1 MKGIHVRKDTY
12 VDSVFLMLLSKDLKE
27 RSDIIDA
34 TVTMG
39 TPMNLELLKEQGYSL
54 ESLKDVSPADL
65 VVALDCASE
74 KVFEEALKIVDEML
88 GGKKKASTA
97 SLAGSGLPRSKTLDS
112 ALDIIPDANMAVI
125 SVPGMYAPREVRKAL
140 DKGLH
145 VMLFSDNVSLE
156 DEIALKKLARQKGLL
171 VMGPDCGTAIINGKP
186 LCFANVVDQGPVG
199 IVAAAGTGLQEVSC
213 LIDRFGSGVSQGIG
227 TGGRDLKNAQVG
239 GATMLMGIEA
249 LGADPKT
256 KAILIVSKPPAPEV
270 AAKVVQ
276 ALEKTGKP
284 AVVHF
289 IGLKE
294 SIAAGPSIYFATNL
308 EEAAHWAVALAE
320 GKQVDEQSRRD
331 WPFDLSKKDI
341 ETLVEQETR
350 RMAKNQKYIRGYY
363 TGGTLTDE
371 AWILLHGLTGA
382 VYSNNHTDPAFVL
395 PNPKKSIGHTIVDL
409 GDDVF
414 TVGRPHPM
422 IDPST
427 RTERIDAERDDPEI
441 AVMLLDCVLGYGSHP
456 DPAGAMLPSI
466 KKAKEAAE
474 IRGGYL
480 SVIASVTGTPG
491 DFQGLDAQVAKL
503 RSAGVIVMPS
513 NYQASLL
520 ALKIMEKVTGKTRP
534 ASQNQGAADQA
545 GTKIAAQSAAGT
557 AAGTASS
564 SASTA
569 GPGPEHILALFNE
582 GLKVINLG
590 LESFAENLAA
600 CGAPVVHVD
609 WTPPAGG
616 NSELIQVLDRLES
629 RATLDIDKA
638 NAEAVER
645 ILSGKP
651 LIKGL
656 GIAKDV
662 VPGMRPNLF
671 LHAGPPVTWDKM
683 CGPMRGAVIGGI
695 LYEGLAKTEEEAEAL
710 AASGKIDFEPC
721 QEHAAVG
728 PMAGIM
734 TSRMPVW
741 IIENETYGNRA
752 YATLNE
758 GLGKVLRYGAYSQE
772 VLDRLRWMEG
782 ELAPILQKAIEKH
795 GPVDM
800 RSLIVQALQMGDEGH
815 NRNRAGT
822 SLVIRELAPY
832 LVMLDEPKEA
842 LSRVLTFMHKNDHF
856 FLNLTMP
863 SAKAVLMAAE
873 GIPGS
878 TVITAQGRNG
888 TEFGIQVA
896 GLKGRWFTGPAGIVN
911 GLYLPGFGPDD
922 AAPDIGDSVI
932 TETSGIGGFAMAAA
946 PAIVKF
952 VGGSPEDALRFT
964 REMYEITLA
973 ENREYK
979 IPILDFRGTPT
990 AIDVRKVVEKGI
1002 LPVINTG
1009 IAHKKPGIGMVGAGL
1024 VKPPANCYQDALK
1037 ALAAAY
1043 TTS

>member
-1 MKGIHVRKDTY
+1 MKLIHVRKDTY
-12 VDSVFLMLLSKDLKE
+12 VDSVFLMLLSKELKE
-27 RSDIIDA
+27 RSDIVDA

-39 TPMNLELLKEQGYSL
+39 TPMNLDLLKEQGYSL
-54 ESLKDVSPADL
+54 ESLKNVTPADL
-65 VVALDCASE
+65 IIALDCASE
-74 KVFEEALKIVDEML
+74 KTIDEALLAVDQML
-88 GGKKKASTA
+88 SGKKKSGSISTG
-97 SLAGSGLPRSKTLDS
+97 GSGLPHAKTLDS
-112 ALDIIPDANMAVI
+112 ALEALPDANLAII
-125 SVPGMYAPREVRKAL
+125 SVPGMYAAREVRKAL
-140 DKGLH
+140 AKELH
-145 VMLFSDNVSLE
+145 VMLFSDHVSLE
-156 DEIALKKLARQKGLL
+156 DEISLKKLAREKGLL
-171 VMGPDCGTAIINGKP
+171 VMGPDCGTAIIDGKP
-186 LCFANVVDQGPVG
+186 VCFANVVNRGPVG
-199 IVAAAGTGLQEVSC
+199 VVAAAGTGLQEVSC

-239 GATMLMGIEA
+239 GTTMLMGIEA
-249 LGADPKT
+249 LGSDPET
-256 KAILIVSKPPAPEV
+256 KALLIISKPPAPEV
-270 AAKVVQ
+270 AGKVVR

-289 IGLKE
+289 IGLKTPM
-294 SIAAGPSIYFATNL
+294 AAGPAIHFANNL
-308 EEAAHWAVALAE
+308 EEASRWAVALAKGE
-320 GKQVDEQSRRD
+320 EIDVQSLRN
-331 WPFDLSKKDI
+331 WPFDLSKAEIDS
-341 ETLVEQETR
+341 LVEQETR
-350 RMAKNQKYIRGYY
+350 RMSKTQKYIRGYY

-371 AWILLHGLTGA
+371 AWILLHELTGA
-382 VYSNNHTDPAFVL
+382 VYSNNQTDPAFVL
-395 PNPKKSIGHTIVDL
+395 PNPRKSIGHTIIDL

-427 RTERIDAERDDPEI
+427 RTERIDAERDDQEI
-441 AVMLLDCVLGYGSHP
+441 AVVLVDCVLGYGSHA
-456 DPAGAMLPSI
+456 DPAGAMVPSI
-466 KKAKEAAE
+466 IKAKEAAE
-474 IRGGYL
+474 KRGGYL
-480 SVIASVTGTPG
+480 SVIGSVTGTPG
-491 DFQGLDAQVAKL
+491 DFQGFAAQVATL

-520 ALKIMEKVTGKTRP
+520 ALKIMEKVTGQSFVGVKEKPATEAPSAGIATATDP
-534 ASQNQGAADQA
+534 ASRTEETLNRIDP
-545 GTKIAAQSAAGT
+545 T
-557 AAGTASS
+557 
-564 SASTA
+564 
-569 GPGPEHILALFNE
+569 HILSLFTQ
-582 GLKVINLG
+582 GLRAINLG
-590 LESFAENLAA
+590 LESFAENLRA
-600 CGAPVVHVD
+600 CETPVVHVD
-609 WTPPAGG
+609 WIPPAKG
-616 NSELIQVLDRLES
+616 NPELIQILDKLES
-629 RATLDIDKA
+629 RATVDIEKA

-651 LIKGL
+651 VMKGI
-656 GIAKDV
+656 GIARDV
-662 VPGMRPNLF
+662 VPGMRPNLL
-671 LHAGPPVTWDKM
+671 LHAGPPVVWDKM
-683 CGPMRGAVIGGI
+683 CGPMRGAVIGGL
-695 LYEGLAKTEEEAEAL
+695 LYEGLAKTEAEAEAL

-741 IIENETYGNRA
+741 IIENETFGNRA

-772 VLDRLRWMEG
+772 VLDRLRWMER

-832 LVMLDEPKEA
+832 LVLLDEPKEA
-842 LSRVLTFMHKNDHF
+842 LSRVLTFMNQNDHF
-856 FLNLTMP
+856 FLNLSMP

-888 TEFGIQVA
+888 TEFGIQVS
-896 GLKGRWFTGPAGIVN
+896 GLRGRWFTGPAGIVD

-1024 VKPPANCYQDALK
+1024 VKPPASCYQDALK
-1037 ALAAAY
+1037 ALAEAY
-1043 TTS
+1043 TR

>member
-1 MKGIHVRKDTY
+1 MKRIHVRKDTY

-54 ESLKDVSPADL
+54 ESLKEVSPADL
-65 VVALDCASE
+65 VVALDCASQ
-74 KVFEEALKIVDEML
+74 KVFDEALKIVDEML
-88 GGKKKASTA
+88 GGKKKASTT
-97 SLAGSGLPRSKTLDS
+97 SVAGSGLPRSKTLDS
-112 ALDIIPDANMAVI
+112 ALDLIPDANMAVI

-140 DKGLH
+140 NKGLH

-156 DEIALKKLARQKGLL
+156 DEIALKKIARQKGLL
-171 VMGPDCGTAIINGKP
+171 VMGPDCGTAIIDGKP
-186 LCFANVVDQGPVG
+186 ICFANVVDRGPVG

-249 LGADPKT
+249 LGADPNT
-256 KAILIVSKPPAPEV
+256 KAILIVSKPPASDV

-289 IGLKE
+289 IGLNE
-294 SIAAGPSIYFATNL
+294 LIAASSSIHFASNL
-308 EEAAHWAVALAE
+308 EEAARWAVSLAE
-320 GKQVDEQSRRD
+320 GKQVDENSRRN

-341 ETLVEQETR
+341 EALVEQETR

-456 DPAGAMLPSI
+456 DPAGAMLTSI

-474 IRGGYL
+474 KRGGYL

-491 DFQGLDAQVAKL
+491 DFQGFDSQVAKL

-520 ALKIMEKVTGKTRP
+520 ALKIMEKVTGKTSP
-534 ASQNQGAADQA
+534 AFQNQAAAGQTGA
-545 GTKIAAQSAAGT
+545 KKAAQAAVGV
-557 AAGTASS
+557 AGP
-564 SASTA
+564 SASDA
-569 GPGPEHILALFNE
+569 GPGPEHILALFNQ
-582 GLKVINLG
+582 GLRVINLG
-590 LESFAENLAA
+590 LESFAENLAS
-600 CGAPVVHVD
+600 CDTPVVHVD
-609 WTPPAGG
+609 WMPPAGG
-616 NSELIQVLDRLES
+616 NSELIQVLDQLES
-629 RATLDIDKA
+629 RSTVDIDKA
-638 NAEAVER
+638 NGEAVER

-671 LHAGPPVTWDKM
+671 LHAGPPITWDKM

-842 LSRVLTFMHKNDHF
+842 LSRVLTFMHQNDHF

-896 GLKGRWFTGPAGIVN
+896 GLKGRWFTGPAGIVK
-911 GLYLPGFGPDD
+911 GLYLPGFGPED

-1043 TTS
+1043 AAADSH

>member
-1 MKGIHVRKDTY
+1 MKFIHVRKDTY

-27 RSDIIDA
+27 RPDIKDA

-39 TPMNLELLKEQGYSL
+39 TPMNLELLKDQGYSL
-54 ESLKDVSPADL
+54 DALKDVNPADL
-65 VVALDCASE
+65 IVALDCASE
-74 KVFEEALKIVDEML
+74 KTFAESLKIVDQML
-88 GGKKKASTA
+88 GGKKKAA
-97 SLAGSGLPRSKTLDS
+97 FQMAGNSLLPHSKTLDS
-112 ALDIIPDANMAVI
+112 ALEIMPDANLAII

-140 DKGLH
+140 NKGLH

-156 DEIALKKLARQKGLL
+156 DEIALKKLAREKGLL
-171 VMGPDCGTAIINGKP
+171 VMGPDCGTAIIDGKP
-186 LCFANVVDQGPVG
+186 ICFANVVDRGPVG

-239 GATMLMGIEA
+239 GTTMLMGIEA
-249 LGADPKT
+249 LGADPET

-270 AAKVVQ
+270 AARVVR
-276 ALEKTGKP
+276 ALEQTRKP
-284 AVVHF
+284 SVVHF

-294 SIAAGPSIYFATNL
+294 PIAAGPSIYFAENL
-308 EEAAHWAVALAE
+308 EEASRWAVALAK
-320 GKQVDEQSRRD
+320 GEQIDVHSRRA
-331 WPFDLSKKDI
+331 WPFDLSREEI
-341 ETLVEQETR
+341 EALVDHETR
-350 RMAKNQKYIRGYY
+350 HMSKVQKYIRGYY

-382 VYSNNHTDPAFVL
+382 VYSNNQTDPAFVL

-427 RTERIDAERDDPEI
+427 RTERIDSERDDPEI
-441 AVMLLDCVLGYGSHP
+441 AVVLLDCVLGYGSHE
-456 DPAGAMLPSI
+456 DPAGAMIPSI
-466 KKAKEAAE
+466 IQAKEAAE
-474 IRGGYL
+474 KRGGYL

-491 DFQGLDAQVAKL
+491 DFQDFESQVAEL
-503 RSAGVIVMPS
+503 RNAGVIVMPS

-520 ALKIMEKVTGKTRP
+520 ALKIMEKITGKS
-534 ASQNQGAADQA
+534 AS
-545 GTKIAAQSAAGT
+545 AAQAVQPQDRRGTSAA
-557 AAGTASS
+557 
-564 SASTA
+564 TA
-569 GPGPEHILALFNE
+569 GSDTSGNSSEHAQRSAGNEHILSLFTH
-582 GLKVINLG
+582 GLQVVNLG
-590 LESFAENLAA
+590 LESFAKNLQS
-600 CGAPVVHVD
+600 CDTPVVHVD
-609 WTPPAGG
+609 WMPPAGG
-616 NSELIQVLDRLES
+616 NAEMIQVLDRLES
-629 RATLDIDKA
+629 KAAVDIEKA

-651 LIKGL
+651 VLKGI
-656 GIAKDV
+656 GIARDV
-662 VPGMRPNLF
+662 VPNMRPNLF
-671 LHAGPPVTWDKM
+671 LHAGPPVTWEKM

-695 LYEGLAKTEEEAEAL
+695 LYEGLAKTEAEAEAL
-710 AASGKIDFEPC
+710 ASSGKIVFEPC
-721 QEHAAVG
+721 QEHSAVG

-741 IIENETYGNRA
+741 IIENETFGNRT

-758 GLGKVLRYGAYSQE
+758 GLGKVLRYGAYSEE

-822 SLVIRELAPY
+822 SLLIRELAPY
-832 LVMLDEPKEA
+832 LVMLDEPKES
-842 LSRVLTFMHKNDHF
+842 LSRVLTFMHQNDHF

-863 SAKAVLMAAE
+863 SAKSVLMAAE

-922 AAPDIGDSVI
+922 AALDIGDSVI

-952 VGGSPEDALRFT
+952 VGGTPEDALRFT

-1024 VKPPANCYQDALK
+1024 VKPPVNMYQDALK
-1037 ALAAAY
+1037 ALAEAF
-1043 TTS
+1043 TK

>member
-1 MKGIHVRKDTY
+1 MKQVHIKKDTY

-27 RSDIIDA
+27 RPDIKDA

-39 TPMNLELLKEQGYSL
+39 TPMNLDLLKEQGYSL
-54 ESLKDVSPADL
+54 ESLKDVTPADL
-65 VVALDCASE
+65 IIALDCTSE
-74 KVFEEALKIVDEML
+74 KALDAALSAVDDML
-88 GGKKKASTA
+88 AGKKKSSSA
-97 SLAGSGLPRSKTLDS
+97 SLSGTGLPHSKTLDS
-112 ALDIIPDANMAVI
+112 ALEQIPDANLAII
-125 SVPGMYAPREVRKAL
+125 SVPGMYAAREVRKAL
-140 DKGLH
+140 NKNLH

-156 DEIALKKLARQKGLL
+156 DEISLKRLAREKGLL
-171 VMGPDCGTAIINGKP
+171 VMGPDCGTAIIDGKP
-186 LCFANVVDQGPVG
+186 ICFANVVDRGPVG

-239 GATMLMGIEA
+239 GTTMLMGIEA
-249 LGADPKT
+249 LGADPET
-256 KAILIVSKPPAPEV
+256 RAILIVSKPPAPEV
-270 AAKVVQ
+270 ASKVVQ

-289 IGLKE
+289 IGLKTQ
-294 SIAAGPSIYFATNL
+294 IAAKPSIHFASNL
-308 EEAAHWAVALAE
+308 EEASRWAVALAKGE
-320 GKQVDEQSRRD
+320 HIDVQSRRS
-331 WPFDLSKKDI
+331 WPFDQSREEI
-341 ETLVEQETR
+341 EALVDQETR
-350 RMAKNQKYIRGYY
+350 RMSKAQKYIRGYY

-371 AWILLHGLTGA
+371 AWILLHELTGA
-382 VYSNNHTDPAFVL
+382 VYSNNQTDPAFVL
-395 PNPKKSIGHTIVDL
+395 PNPKKSIGHTVVDL

-441 AVMLLDCVLGYGSHP
+441 AVVLVDCVLGYGSHE
-456 DPAGAMLPSI
+456 DPAGAMIPSI

-474 IRGGYL
+474 KRGGYL

-491 DFQGLDAQVAKL
+491 DFQGFEAQVAKL

-513 NYQASLL
+513 NYQASML
-520 ALKIMEKVTGKTRP
+520 ALKIMEKVTGKPAASSVGERP
-534 ASQNQGAADQA
+534 
-545 GTKIAAQSAAGT
+545 AAGT
-557 AAGTASS
+557 AA
-564 SASTA
+564 SAAKA
-569 GPGPEHILALFNE
+569 GSVPVSPSESIGSAVGPKHILSLFSH

-590 LESFAENLAA
+590 LESFAKNLKA
-600 CGAPVVHVD
+600 CETPVVHVD
-609 WTPPAGG
+609 WVPPAGG
-616 NSELIQVLDRLES
+616 NTELIQVLDRLES
-629 RATLDIDKA
+629 KATIDIEKA
-638 NAEAVER
+638 NAEAVDR

-651 LIKGL
+651 VLKGIGTAL
-656 GIAKDV
+656 DTI
-662 VPGMRPNLF
+662 PGMKPNLF
-671 LHAGPPVTWDKM
+671 LHAGPPVTWEKM

-695 LYEGLAKTEEEAEAL
+695 LYEGLAKTEAEAEAL
-710 AASGKIDFEPC
+710 AASGKIEFSPC
-721 QEHAAVG
+721 QDHSAVG
-728 PMAGIM
+728 PMAGIV
-734 TSRMPVW
+734 TPRMPVW
-741 IIENETYGNRA
+741 IIENETFGNRA

-832 LVMLDEPKEA
+832 LVMLDEKKEA
-842 LSRVLTFMHKNDHF
+842 LSRVLTFMHQNDHF

-863 SAKAVLMAAE
+863 SAKSMLMAAE

-888 TEFGIQVA
+888 TEFGILVA

-911 GLYLPGFGPDD
+911 GLYLPGFGPED

-952 VGGSPEDALRFT
+952 VGGTPEDALRFT

-1024 VKPPANCYQDALK
+1024 VKPPVNCYQDALK
-1037 ALAAAY
+1037 ALAEAY
-1043 TTS
+1043 TR

>member
-1 MKGIHVRKDTY
+1 MKRVYVRKDTY
-12 VDSVFLMLLSKDLKE
+12 VDSVFLMLLSRDLKD
-27 RSDIIDA
+27 RPGILDA

-39 TPMNLELLKEQGYSL
+39 TPMNLDLLKEQGYNPDA
-54 ESLKDVSPADL
+54 LKDASPADM
-65 VVALDCASE
+65 VIALDSSSDAT
-74 KVFEEALKIVDEML
+74 FQEALQAVDQML
-88 GGKKKASTA
+88 SGKKKAVSGET
-97 SLAGSGLPRSKTLDS
+97 SGTGLPRSKTLDS
-112 ALDIIPDANMAVI
+112 ALEMLPDANLAII
-125 SVPGMYAPREVRKAL
+125 SVPGIYAPREVRKAL
-140 DKGLH
+140 KRGLH

-156 DEIALKKLARQKGLL
+156 DEISLKNLARGKGLL
-171 VMGPDCGTAIINGKP
+171 VMGPDCGTALINGKP
-186 LCFANVVDQGPVG
+186 LCFANVVNRGPVG

-227 TGGRDLKNAQVG
+227 TGGRDLKNPRVG

-249 LGADPKT
+249 LGADPET
-256 KAILIVSKPPAPEV
+256 KAILIISKPPAPEV
-270 AAKVVQ
+270 ATRVVR

-284 AVVHF
+284 AVVHL
-289 IGLKE
+289 IGLTTP
-294 SIAAGPSIYFATNL
+294 IPAGPAIYFADNL
-308 EEAAHWAVALAE
+308 EEAARWAAALAR
-320 GKQVDEQSRRD
+320 GSQIDEQSRRD
-331 WPFDLSKKDI
+331 WPFDLSKAEIDA
-341 ETLVEQETR
+341 LVEGETV
-350 RMAKNQKYIRGYY
+350 RMSKTQKYIRGYY

-371 AWILLHGLTGA
+371 AWLLLHRLTGA
-382 VYSNNHTDPAFVL
+382 VYSNNQTDPAFVL
-395 PNPKKSIGHTIVDL
+395 PDPRKSIGHTIVDL

-441 AVMLLDCVLGYGSHP
+441 AVMLLDCVLGYGSHK

-474 IRGGYL
+474 KRGGYL
-480 SVIASVTGTPG
+480 SVIASVTGTPE
-491 DFQGLDAQVAKL
+491 DFQGFEAQVAKL

-520 ALKIMEKVTGKTRP
+520 ALKIMERVTGRTAVPKKGQTEGAP
-534 ASQNQGAADQA
+534 AIGAAKSVLQE
-545 GTKIAAQSAAGT
+545 TEPSNPV
-557 AAGTASS
+557 
-564 SASTA
+564 
-569 GPGPEHILALFNE
+569 GPSRILALFTQ
-582 GLKVINLG
+582 GLRVINLG
-590 LESFAENLAA
+590 LESFAENLRA
-600 CGAPVVHVD
+600 CETPVVHVD

-616 NSELIQVLDRLES
+616 NPELIQVLDRLET
-629 RATLDIDKA
+629 RATVDIDKA

-645 ILSGKP
+645 ILAGKP
-651 LIKGL
+651 VIRDI

-662 VPGMRPNLF
+662 VPGMRQNLI
-671 LHAGPPVTWDKM
+671 LHAGPPITWERM
-683 CGPMRGAVIGGI
+683 CGPMRGAVIGGL
-695 LYEGLAKTEEEAEAL
+695 LYEGLAKTEAEAESL

-721 QEHAAVG
+721 QEHSAVG
-728 PMAGIM
+728 PMAGII

-741 IIENETYGNRA
+741 IIENETFGNRA

-758 GLGKVLRYGAYSQE
+758 GLGKVLRYGAYSEE
-772 VLDRLRWMEG
+772 VLERLRWMEG
-782 ELAPILQKAIEKH
+782 ELAPILRRAIEKH

-832 LVMLDEPKEA
+832 LVLLDESKEA
-842 LSRVLTFMHKNDHF
+842 LSRVLTFMHQNDHF

-863 SAKAVLMAAE
+863 SAKSVLMAAE

-888 TEFGIQVA
+888 TDFGIQVA

-911 GLYLPGFGPDD
+911 GLYLPGFGPED

-952 VGGSPEDALRFT
+952 VGGTPEDALRFT

-1024 VKPPANCYQDALK
+1024 VKPPVNCYQDALR
-1037 ALAAAY
+1037 ALAEAY
-1043 TTS
+1043 T

>member
-1 MKGIHVRKDTY
+1 MKHIHVRKDTY
-12 VDSVFLMLLSKDLKE
+12 VDSVFLMLLSKELKE
-27 RSDIIDA
+27 SPDISDA

-39 TPMNLELLKEQGYSL
+39 TPMNLNLLKEQGYSL
-54 ESLKDVSPADL
+54 ESLKDVTPADL
-65 VVALDCASE
+65 IIALDCGSE
-74 KVFEEALKIVDEML
+74 KSFETALVRVDEML
-88 GGKKKASTA
+88 AGKKKSGSHVAT
-97 SLAGSGLPRSKTLDS
+97 GSGLPHSKTLDS
-112 ALDIIPDANMAVI
+112 ALELLPDANLAII
-125 SVPGMYAPREVRKAL
+125 SVPGMYASREVRKAL
-140 DKGLH
+140 NKGLH

-156 DEIALKKLARQKGLL
+156 DEIALKKLAKEKGLL
-171 VMGPDCGTAIINGKP
+171 VMGPDCGTAIIDGKP
-186 LCFANVVDQGPVG
+186 ICFANVVDRGPVG

-213 LIDRFGSGVSQGIG
+213 LIDRFGSGVSQAIG

-239 GATMLMGIEA
+239 GTTMLMAIEA
-249 LGADPKT
+249 LGADPETKT
-256 KAILIVSKPPAPEV
+256 ILIVSKPPAPEV
-270 AAKVVQ
+270 ASKVVE

-289 IGLKE
+289 IGLK
-294 SIAAGPSIYFATNL
+294 SAIPAGPSIHFATNL
-308 EEAAHWAVALAE
+308 EEASRWAVALAQ
-320 GKQVDEQSRRD
+320 GKPVDVQSRRT
-331 WPFDLSKKDI
+331 WPFDLPKEEI
-341 ETLVEQETR
+341 EALVDEETR
-350 RMAKNQKYIRGYY
+350 RMSKSQKYIRGYY

-371 AWILLHGLTGA
+371 AWILLHQLTGA
-382 VYSNNHTDPAFVL
+382 VYSNNQTDPAFVL
-395 PNPKKSIGHTIVDL
+395 PDPKKSIGHTIVDL

-441 AVMLLDCVLGYGSHP
+441 AVMLLDCVLGYGSHE
-456 DPAGAMLPSI
+456 DPAGAMIPSI
-466 KKAKEAAE
+466 IKAKDAALK
-474 IRGGYL
+474 RGGYL

-491 DFQGLDAQVAKL
+491 DFQGFEAQVAKL
-503 RSAGVIVMPS
+503 RRAGVIVMPS
-513 NYQASLL
+513 NYQAAML
-520 ALKIMEKVTGKTRP
+520 ALKIMEQVTGKA
-534 ASQNQGAADQA
+534 ASA
-545 GTKIAAQSAAGT
+545 GTVPDTIQQNLRHGGT
-557 AAGTASS
+557 VNTAS
-564 SASTA
+564 APLNTA
-569 GPGPEHILALFNE
+569 GSQHILSLFNH

-590 LESFAENLAA
+590 LESFAKNLQA
-600 CGAPVVHVD
+600 CETPVVHVD
-609 WTPPAGG
+609 WVPPAGG
-616 NSELIQVLDRLES
+616 NPELIQVLDRLE
-629 RATLDIDKA
+629 AHPGVDIEKA

-651 LIKGL
+651 VLKGI
-656 GIAKDV
+656 GIARDTI
-662 VPGMRPNLF
+662 PGMKPNLF
-671 LHAGPPVTWDKM
+671 LHAGPPVTWERM
-683 CGPMRGAVIGGI
+683 CGPMRGAVIGGL
-695 LYEGLAKTEEEAEAL
+695 LYEGLAKTEAEAEAL
-710 AASGKIDFEPC
+710 AASGKIEFSPC
-721 QEHAAVG
+721 QDHSAVG
-728 PMAGIM
+728 PMAGIV
-734 TSRMPVW
+734 TPRMPVW
-741 IIENETYGNRA
+741 IIENETFGNRA

-758 GLGKVLRYGAYSQE
+758 GLGKVLRYGAYSPE
-772 VLDRLRWMEG
+772 VLDRLRWMET
-782 ELAPILQKAIEKH
+782 ELAPILQKAIERH

-832 LVMLDEPKEA
+832 LVMLDEKKEA
-842 LSRVLTFMHKNDHF
+842 LSRVLSFMHQNDHF

-863 SAKAVLMAAE
+863 SAKSVLMAAE

-896 GLKGRWFTGPAGIVN
+896 GLKGRWFTGPAGVVN
-911 GLYLPGFGPDD
+911 GLYLPGFGPQD
-922 AAPDIGDSVI
+922 AALDIGDSVI

-1024 VKPPANCYQDALK
+1024 VKPPVNCYQDALK
-1037 ALAAAY
+1037 ALAEAY
-1043 TTS
+1043 TK

>member
-1 MKGIHVRKDTY
+1 MKYVHIRKDSY

-27 RSDIIDA
+27 RPDIIDA

-39 TPMNLELLKEQGYSL
+39 TPMNLTLLKEQGYSL
-54 ESLKDVSPADL
+54 EALKEVTPADL
-65 VVALDCASE
+65 IVALDCASE
-74 KVFEEALKIVDEML
+74 KVFESALTAVDEML
-88 GGKKKASTA
+88 AGKKKSSSGIAG
-97 SLAGSGLPRSKTLDS
+97 GSGLPHSKTLDS
-112 ALDIIPDANMAVI
+112 ALDVLPDANLAII
-125 SVPGMYAPREVRKAL
+125 SVPGMYAAREVRKAL
-140 DKGLH
+140 NRGLH

-156 DEIALKKLARQKGLL
+156 DEIALKKIAREKGLL

-186 LCFANVVDQGPVG
+186 ICFANVVDRGPVG

-239 GATMLMGIEA
+239 GTTMLMGIDA
-249 LGADPKT
+249 LGADPET

-270 AAKVVQ
+270 ASKVVQ

-289 IGLKE
+289 IGLK
-294 SIAAGPSIYFATNL
+294 SAVPAGPSIHFAANL
-308 EEAAHWAVALAE
+308 EEAARWTVALAKGE
-320 GKQVDEQSRRD
+320 QIDEQSRRE
-331 WPFDLSKKDI
+331 WPFDQSRTEI

-350 RMAKNQKYIRGYY
+350 RMSKTQKYIRGYY

-382 VYSNNHTDPAFVL
+382 VYSNNQTDPAFVL

-441 AVMLLDCVLGYGSHP
+441 AVMLVDCVLGYGSHE
-456 DPAGAMLPSI
+456 DPAGAMIPSI

-474 IRGGYL
+474 KRGGYL
-480 SVIASVTGTPG
+480 PVIASVTGTPG
-491 DFQGLDAQVAKL
+491 DFQGFEAQVAKL

-520 ALKIMEKVTGKTRP
+520 ALKIMEKVTGK
-534 ASQNQGAADQA
+534 ASAAVQPKAGAQA
-545 GTKIAAQSAAGT
+545 PGAGT
-557 AAGTASS
+557 AAQAASAGAS
-564 SASTA
+564 DSASLNLV
-569 GPGPEHILALFNE
+569 GPKQILSLFTQ
-582 GLKVINLG
+582 GLRVINLG
-590 LESFAENLAA
+590 LESFAKNLAA
-600 CGAPVVHVD
+600 CETPVVHVD
-609 WTPPAGG
+609 WVPPAGG
-616 NSELIQVLDRLES
+616 NPELIQVLDRLES
-629 RATLDIDKA
+629 RAAVDIEKA

-651 LIKGL
+651 VIKGIGTAL
-656 GIAKDV
+656 DTI
-662 VPGMRPNLF
+662 PGMKPNLF
-671 LHAGPPVTWDKM
+671 LHAGPPITWDRM
-683 CGPMRGAVIGGI
+683 CGPMRGAVIGGL
-695 LYEGLAKTEEEAEAL
+695 LYEGLAKTEAEAIAL
-710 AASGKIDFEPC
+710 AESGKIEFSPC
-721 QEHAAVG
+721 QDHAAVG
-728 PMAGIM
+728 PMAGIV
-734 TSRMPVW
+734 TPRMPVW
-741 IIENETYGNRA
+741 IIENETFGNRA

-772 VLDRLRWMEG
+772 VLDRLRWMER

-832 LVMLDEPKEA
+832 LVMLDESKEA
-842 LSRVLTFMHKNDHF
+842 LARVLTFMHQNDHF

-863 SAKAVLMAAE
+863 SAKSVLMPAE

-952 VGGSPEDALRFT
+952 VGGTPEDALRFT

-990 AIDVRKVVEKGI
+990 AIDVRKVIDKGI

-1024 VKPPANCYQDALK
+1024 VKPPVNCYQDALK
-1037 ALAAAY
+1037 ALAEAY
-1043 TTS
+1043 TK